1 MYHISLCLEHPF
13 ILVHLSVYRTYTP
26 VSLWDMLIDI
36 HSGLYNHSRWSPVP
50 RVASTMSEYTS
61 AGGALKLK
69 SVSKSKKKHKK
80 EKKKKREEAEVENE
94 ATEYKP
100 TKRKTSAELA
110 FEKAKRQKV
119 ILVVK

>member
-1 MYHISLCLEHPF
+1 MLVGGGEILAPTCSMHRMKEPHIRYFSDRLVTSPPF
-13 ILVHLSVYRTYTP
+13 V
-26 VSLWDMLIDI
+26 
-36 HSGLYNHSRWSPVP
+36 LYCR
-50 RVASTMSEYTS
+50 
-61 AGGALKLK
+61 
-69 SVSKSKKKHKK
+69 KKHKK

>member
-1 MYHISLCLEHPF
+1 
-13 ILVHLSVYRTYTP
+13 
-26 VSLWDMLIDI
+26 
-36 HSGLYNHSRWSPVP
+36 LYCR
-50 RVASTMSEYTS
+50 
-61 AGGALKLK
+61 
-69 SVSKSKKKHKK
+69 KKHKK